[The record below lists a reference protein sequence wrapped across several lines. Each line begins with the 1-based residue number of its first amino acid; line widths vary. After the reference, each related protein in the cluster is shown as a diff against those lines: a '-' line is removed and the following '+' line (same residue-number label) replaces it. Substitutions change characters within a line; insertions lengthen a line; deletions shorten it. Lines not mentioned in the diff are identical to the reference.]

1 MTVQIF
7 RAAPSADRATATRET
22 ASKCG
27 QCAYRSLCLPLG
39 LNGQDLAKVEDA
51 IGCRRRVARDDV
63 LFRGGQA
70 FGNLYAIRFG
80 HFMTCRGDQ
89 AGERYVT
96 GFQMAGDLLGLDG
109 IANGSHASTAI
120 ALEDSEVCEIP
131 YARLLAVLSEMP
143 RMMAHFHRTL
153 SQEILRDQSAIRF
166 LGNLRADER
175 LASLLLNLSE
185 RYAMRGFSPRRF
197 QLRMSRQ
204 DMARYLGLQIETV
217 SRLLAR
223 FRDNGVIKF
232 ERREIEI
239 LEMRRLET
247 LASGAHAAGLAVA

>member
-7 RAAPSADRATATRET
+7 RAAPVADRAGVTREPD
-22 ASKCG
+22 SKCT

-39 LNGQDLAKVEDA
+39 LNGNDLARVEAA

-63 LFRGGQA
+63 LFSGGQA

-80 HFMTCRGDQ
+80 HFMTCRRDHG
-89 AGERYVT
+89 GERYIT
-96 GFQMAGDLLGLDG
+96 GFQMAGDLLGLDA

-131 YARLLAVLSEMP
+131 YARLLAVLAEAP
-143 RMMAHFHRTL
+143 QMMEHFHRTL

-175 LASLLLNLSE
+175 LASLLLNLSG

-204 DMARYLGLQIETV
+204 DMACYLGLQIETV

-223 FRDNGVIKF
+223 FRENGLIKLQ
-232 ERREIEI
+232 RRELEI
-239 LEMRRLET
+239 LEMRQLET
-247 LASGAHAAGLAVA
+247 LAAGAHAAGLAVH